1 MRGLARD
8 PSATRLEARSR
19 RRSKLGSLLPWLR
32 PPEGGK
38 DPGFRRERG
47 KRSVVPDEM
56 ISASD
61 FFLKRHL
68 RGDHLFGSGE
78 AQRRTPHQAL
88 PLHAWGAG
96 DNNDPI

>member
-8 PSATRLEARSR
+8 LSATRLEARSR
-19 RRSKLGSLLPWLR
+19 RRSKLGSLLPLLR
-32 PPEGGK
+32 PPEGGEN
-38 DPGFRRERG
+38 PGFRCERRERP
-47 KRSVVPDEM
+47 VVPDEM

-68 RGDHLFGSGE
+68 RGDHLFGSRD
-78 AQRRTPHQAL
+78 AQRRTPHEAL